1 MKTLIET
8 TVDAIKD
15 WKATRIELGNGY
27 TFVEHL
33 ININIA
39 GYIGH
44 YRVLDVRE
52 CYLKREEM
60 AIEKRN
66 YRILN
71 RAKYGVNK
79 YGLLTDL
86 SLQVNENS

>member
-27 TFVEHL
+27 TFFEHL
-33 ININIA
+33 INIKT
-39 GYIGH
+39 GH
-44 YRVLDVRE
+44 DVGEYMLLDVFA
-52 CYLKREEM
+52 CYLKRERLKKDQ
-60 AIEKRN
+60 IN

-71 RAKYGVNK
+71 KTKYGVSK